1 MIYKSPFFFMNK
13 YSILIPIHNE
23 LPYIPN
29 LLESLKTYG
38 NSGHEIIVID
48 DGSDDGSENV
58 LKSCKTIKLITL
70 NTNRGKGVAIRKGLQ
85 EAKNNKIIVYDGDME
100 LDPSDIIKLMVL
112 DKENDIRYAMGYR
125 FYALNPIKSNFDW
138 GNFMFTSFFNILFR
152 SNHKDILCCAKAFYI
167 DDIKNYDLISEGF
180 DIDVELSSVITMLSK
195 SSVVPQISIRYSRRS
210 INEGKK
216 LKVYDG
222 WIILYRIIKMLS
234 FI

>member
-1 MIYKSPFFFMNK
+1 MNK

-29 LLESLKTYG
+29 LLESLKTYK
-38 NSGHEIIVID
+38 NSGHEIIVVD

-58 LKSCKTIKLITL
+58 LKNCKIIKLITL

-85 EAKNNKIIVYDGDME
+85 EAKNGKIIVYDGDME
-100 LDPSDIIKLMVL
+100 LDPLDISKLMIL
-112 DKENDIRYAMGYR
+112 DKKNNIRCVMGYR
-125 FYALNPIKSNFDW
+125 FKSLSLFKSNFDW
-138 GNFMFTSFFNILFR
+138 GNFMFTSFFNILFQ

-167 DDIKNYDLISEGF
+167 DDIKNYDLISKGF

-195 SSVVPQISIRYSRRS
+195 SSIVPQISIRYSRRS

-216 LKVYDG
+216 LKVHDG